1 MATDF
6 RPRRPDGPA
15 RGQAEYINWKEA
27 PAMGSHMHNLA
38 ATSSG
43 GGGSYTFL
51 IVIVVLFGLLYF
63 VMIRPQRNRQR
74 QAQQMQNT
82 VQPGQRVRTT
92 AGMYATV
99 VDADDQDVVLEVA
112 PGVHMRFLRR
122 AVMETLPDDD
132 GSAGPE
138 MASTGTAGTD
148 AADGTFPEH
157 TPEDTAAGST
167 PDGPA
172 PAEHLN
178 GSAPGSA
185 APGTTGTGSTAAD
198 HTAQDER
205 TAD

>member
-1 MATDF
+1 
-6 RPRRPDGPA
+6 
-15 RGQAEYINWKEA
+15 
-27 PAMGSHMHNLA
+27 MGNMHYLA
-38 ATSSG
+38 ASSS

-63 VMIRPQRNRQR
+63 VMIRPQRNKQR
-74 QAQQMQNT
+74 QAAAMQNT
-82 VQPGQRVRTT
+82 VRPGQRVRTT

-132 GSAGPE
+132 GTGGPDL
-138 MASTGTAGTD
+138 GTE
-148 AADGTFPEH
+148 AADSFDEPDD
-157 TPEDTAAGST
+157 PEDT
-167 PDGPA
+167 PA
-172 PAEHLN
+172 EGTTDSPATEHLN
-178 GSAPGSA
+178 GSTPGSTAPG
-185 APGTTGTGSTAAD
+185 GTAAD